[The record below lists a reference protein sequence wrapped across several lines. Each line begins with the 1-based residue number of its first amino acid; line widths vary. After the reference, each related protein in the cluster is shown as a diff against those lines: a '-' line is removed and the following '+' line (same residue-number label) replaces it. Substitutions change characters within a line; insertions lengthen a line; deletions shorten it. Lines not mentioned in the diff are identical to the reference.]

1 MSFTQ
6 EQLDAAVAAAVA
18 PLKEQ
23 ISTFEA
29 KASNEEVEAKIAELK
44 TESDAKIAE
53 LQAKLDSAVLEASEA
68 KKTVEDTTA
77 YLEAVKSEQD
87 AAAELASKKESRLTL
102 VRDAANFPDEY
113 IDANADRWAS
123 LDDTAFEAL
132 VNDWR
137 AIAAKKDESG
147 SSAPATEKLLA
158 STAMVASRED
168 QGSKSAVSSL
178 FELAANG
185 ADLKR
190 I

>member
-44 TESDAKIAE
+44 TESDTKIAE

-77 YLEAVKSEQD
+77 YLEAVKAEAD
-87 AAAELASKKESRLTL
+87 AAAELASKKETRLTL

-113 IDANADRWAS
+113 IEANADRWAS

-137 AIAAKKDESG
+137 AIAKREEGQSN
-147 SSAPATEKLLA
+147 APAAEKLLA

-168 QGSKSAVSSL
+168 KGTKSAVSSL

>member
-77 YLEAVKSEQD
+77 YLEAVQSEQD

-137 AIAAKKDESG
+137 AIAKKDESG